1 MASRPPSQG
10 MSPAKP
16 LFAIAAAFG
25 VGYSYTNQD
34 QIKSYFGYGPKV
46 AKFRVVNAK
55 DQSDFM
61 LSSEKDASNRPDSNP
76 NFSRLSD
83 QKPEEPVPEEPVPVE
98 VQATEEVPEEI
109 VAEEVEDN
117 GRASSRNFEDFE
129 EQDDGANPIEIE
141 KPEEV
146 APVVEEQP
154 ACEEPVTEE
163 AAIEVEAPV
172 VEAEVE
178 PVVEAEPTVEA
189 ITEDVVAT
197 EETVV
202 SEVTPDEPIAETAV
216 EVTEESLV
224 EAVPEEAAEVV
235 PEVQEEA
242 QPVEEVPAEPVVD
255 AVEGEE
261 AISELQVQIGNYSRI
276 AAKSTE
282 DLILSYERA
291 AKSIIEF
298 IRAKKYAFGFKG
310 DTDRKVAIWLQVAE
324 YQSEMDKCIQLASE
338 ADVESSMALD
348 QLINVI
354 SETNIQNWMGIEEEV
369 DSMKS
374 RILSATDVLNSA
386 KSSLEKLKEIEDEVE
401 AALEPKRQN
410 LRELFGE
417 PEDEAEDWKLL
428 NPKFSQDDLKGLIF
442 IAQKKIES
450 YNAEL
455 VHLRENQDKITAEA
469 LQQQRE
475 ELMAATQAQI
485 DALEALQNEKIEA
498 RRNEIRSQLLEE
510 HESDLELQLKRQAAA
525 HSLHLSE
532 ELALQENALREKYS
546 TKIDQEV
553 DSVIQKY
560 KQQIEN
566 ERTVLNMEIEK
577 QETLNAR
584 ITSELRGYLEG
595 INATINE
602 RTKTEQEVTS
612 LQTLSVGV
620 ARLNKAICD
629 DNTTPLSSMIND
641 LLKIKSEAT
650 LLEPVLNSI
659 PSEAAERGVVNNNNL
674 RKHFNTLKQAAF
686 ENHAVD
692 EELNGFFQIL
702 RSQITLWFHR
712 KDPTGFLIQD
722 SVSNLEQIFDQA
734 ESHMNQNDF
743 ETAVRILNQMSG
755 EPKRIFG
762 VWLKEARMWLEVRQ
776 ALDVLLTMSEV
787 RALSVRCL
795 S

>member
-61 LSSEKDASNRPDSNP
+61 LSSEKDSSNRPDSNP

-83 QKPEEPVPEEPVPVE
+83 QKPEEPVPEVVE
-98 VQATEEVPEEI
+98 VQATEEVLVSEEN
-109 VAEEVEDN
+109 VAEDN

-141 KPEEV
+141 KPVEV
-146 APVVEEQP
+146 PVVEP
-154 ACEEPVTEE
+154 ACEEVVTEV
-163 AAIEVEAPV
+163 ATIEVETPV

-189 ITEDVVAT
+189 ITEDVV
-197 EETVV
+197 
-202 SEVTPDEPIAETAV
+202 
-216 EVTEESLV
+216 V
-224 EAVPEEAAEVV
+224 EAVPEEVVVAEEAVVAETVSEEPIAETTVEVTEEPVIEAVPEETAEV
-235 PEVQEEA
+235 VQEEA
-242 QPVEEVPAEPVVD
+242 QPVEEVSAESVNV
-255 AVEGEE
+255 VEGEE

-348 QLINVI
+348 QLTNVI
-354 SETNIQNWMGIEEEV
+354 TETNIQNWMGIEEEV

-374 RILSATDVLNSA
+374 RIQSASDVLTSA

-417 PEDEAEDWKLL
+417 PEDEADDWKLL

-450 YNAEL
+450 YNTEL

-469 LQQQRE
+469 LQQQKE

-485 DALEALQNEKIEA
+485 DALEALQNEKVEA

-510 HESDLELQLKRQAAA
+510 HEADLELQLKRQAAA

-532 ELALQENALREKYS
+532 ELALQENALREKYT
-546 TKIDQEV
+546 TKIDEEV

-577 QETLNAR
+577 QETLNAK

-674 RKHFNTLKQAAF
+674 RKHFNTLKEAAF

-692 EELNGFFQIL
+692 EELNGLFQKY
-702 RSQITLWFHR
+702 RSQITLWIHR
-712 KDPTGFLIQD
+712 VGVLNQD

-762 VWLKEARMWLEVRQ
+762 VWLKEARLWLEVRQ

>member
-46 AKFRVVNAK
+46 AKFR
-55 DQSDFM
+55 
-61 LSSEKDASNRPDSNP
+61 DASNRPDSNP

-83 QKPEEPVPEEPVPVE
+83 QKPEEPVPETVPAVE
-98 VQATEEVPEEI
+98 NQSEVTEANEESVKEEI
-109 VAEEVEDN
+109 VAEDN

-129 EQDDGANPIEIE
+129 EQDDGGNPIEIE
-141 KPEEV
+141 KEIPVDEEQV
-146 APVVEEQP
+146 AAEQPVVEVAAAEVESP
-154 ACEEPVTEE
+154 IVESEAEPVVETEPAVAVAEVVEE
-163 AAIEVEAPV
+163 AIVEEAVSEAPV
-172 VEAEVE
+172 VEGV
-178 PVVEAEPTVEA
+178 
-189 ITEDVVAT
+189 TE
-197 EETVV
+197 V
-202 SEVTPDEPIAETAV
+202 SEEP
-216 EVTEESLV
+216 
-224 EAVPEEAAEVV
+224 EADTVAKDLPEVV
-235 PEVQEEA
+235 QEVQEEV
-242 QPVEEVPAEPVVD
+242 QPVEEVQEEVQPVEEVQGGGQPAAES
-255 AVEGEE
+255 AETAQEEE
-261 AISELQVQIGNYSRI
+261 AMSELQVQIGNYSRI

-324 YQSEMDKCIQLASE
+324 YQSEMDKCIQLASD
-338 ADVESSMALD
+338 ADVESSVALD
-348 QLINVI
+348 QLTNVI

-374 RILSATDVLNSA
+374 RIQSASDTLANA
-386 KSSLEKLKEIEDEVE
+386 KSSLEKLKEIENEVE

-469 LQQQRE
+469 LQQQKE

-498 RRNEIRSQLLEE
+498 RRNEIRSQLLDE
-510 HESDLELQLKRQAAA
+510 HEADLELQLKRQAAA

-546 TKIDQEV
+546 TKIDEEV

-566 ERTVLNMEIEK
+566 ERIILNMEIEK
-577 QETLNAR
+577 QETLNAK

-629 DNTTPLSSMIND
+629 DNTTPLSSLIND
-641 LLKIKSEAT
+641 LLKIKNEAT

-659 PSEAAERGVVNNNNL
+659 PTEAAERGVVNNNNL
-674 RKHFNTLKQAAF
+674 RRHFNTLKQAAF

-692 EELNGFFQIL
+692 EELNGFFQIF

-712 KDPTGFLIQD
+712 VDPTGVLSQD
-722 SVSNLEQIFDQA
+722 TVTNLEKIFDQA
-734 ESHMNQNDF
+734 ETHMNQNDF

>member
-16 LFAIAAAFG
+16 LFALVAAVG
-25 VGYSYTNQD
+25 VGYSYTNQNE
-34 QIKSYFGYGPKV
+34 IKSFFGYGPKV
-46 AKFRVVNAK
+46 AKFRDV
-55 DQSDFM
+55 
-61 LSSEKDASNRPDSNP
+61 SNRPDSNP

-83 QKPEEPVPEEPVPVE
+83 QKPSEEPVVESKPEVVEESAPV
-98 VQATEEVPEEI
+98 TE
-109 VAEEVEDN
+109 DR
-117 GRASSRNFEDFE
+117 GSSRNFEDFG
-129 EQDDGANPIEIE
+129 EQDDGAEPIEIG
-141 KPEEV
+141 KAEEV
-146 APVVEEQP
+146 NAVVEEQP
-154 ACEEPVTEE
+154 VSEEPVISEGSCCESEDAAVETTVESSTEVAEPSTEVAVEAAAVVEETVEE
-163 AAIEVEAPV
+163 ASITEPVSEEQVTQIAEAV
-172 VEAEVE
+172 AEE
-178 PVVEAEPTVEA
+178 PVVEAVVEEA
-189 ITEDVVAT
+189 PK
-197 EETVV
+197 VV
-202 SEVTPDEPIAETAV
+202 SEVVSE
-216 EVTEESLV
+216 
-224 EAVPEEAAEVV
+224 VPEEVQVEEQQPAEEPSEVV
-235 PEVQEEA
+235 QE
-242 QPVEEVPAEPVVD
+242 D
-255 AVEGEE
+255 TN
-261 AISELQVQIGNYSRI
+261 SELQVQIGNYSRI

-291 AKSIIEF
+291 AKSIIEY
-298 IRAKKYAFGFKG
+298 IKAKKYAFGFKG

-338 ADVESSMALD
+338 ADVESSVALD
-348 QLINVI
+348 QLMNII

-369 DSMKS
+369 ESMKS
-374 RILSATDVLNSA
+374 RIQSATGVLVNA

-417 PEDEAEDWKLL
+417 PENEPEDWKLL

-455 VHLRENQDKITAEA
+455 THLRENQDKITAEA
-469 LQQQRE
+469 LQQQKE

-498 RRNEIRSQLLEE
+498 RRNEIRLQLLDE
-510 HESDLELQLKRQAAA
+510 HEADLELQLKRQAAA

-546 TKIDQEV
+546 IRIDEEV

-566 ERTVLNMEIEK
+566 ERAALNMEIEK
-577 QETLNAR
+577 QESLNVK

-602 RTKTEQEVTS
+602 RTKTEQEVTN

-659 PSEAAERGVVNNNNL
+659 PIEAAERGVVNNNNL
-674 RKHFNTLKQAAF
+674 RKHFNSLKEAAF

-692 EELNGFFQIL
+692 EELNGYFQNL
-702 RSQITLWFHR
+702 RSKITLWIH
-712 KDPTGFLIQD
+712 KKGILNTD
-722 SVSNLEQIFDQA
+722 SVSNLEKIFDQA

-762 VWLKEARMWLEVRQ
+762 VWLTEARMWLEVRQ